1 MFHRTTVLALA
12 CAAALCAVASGAFA
26 FDEANYPDLSG
37 QWRRVATGAAR
48 YDPGKPPGRGQQAP
62 LKAEYKVLHEASIAD
77 QKEGGQ
83 GLDTAYR
90 CIPMGMPRQMSGTF
104 PFEFVV
110 TAKETY
116 ILFEL
121 VIYSTRRIY
130 TDGRGFPEDEDP
142 TFAGYSVG
150 KWLDTA
156 GDGRFDVLEV
166 ETRNMKGPRT
176 FDDSGIPTAEDN
188 QTVVKERFYLDK
200 ADPNLL
206 HLEMTT
212 YDNALTEP
220 WKATKDFRRQQKVRW
235 MESNCTENNNH
246 VAVGKENY
254 VVSGDGY
261 LMPVRRD
268 QAPPDLRYFKTKR

>member
-1 MFHRTTVLALA
+1 MFHRTVVAFA
-12 CAAALCAVASGAFA
+12 GAAALLAMLSGAFA
-26 FDEANYPDLSG
+26 FDESKYPDLSG

-48 YDPGKPPGRGQQAP
+48 YDPAKPAGRGQQAP
-62 LKAEYKVLHEASIAD
+62 LKAEYKVMYEASIAD
-77 QKEGGQ
+77 QKAGGQ

-90 CIPMGMPRQMSGTF
+90 CFPMGMPRQMSGTF

-110 TAKETY
+110 TPQQTH

-130 TDGRGFPEDEDP
+130 TDGRDWPEDDDP
-142 TFAGYSVG
+142 TFAGYSIG
-150 KWLDTA
+150 KWLDTD
-156 GDGRFDVLEV
+156 GDGRYDVLDV

-176 FDDSGIPTAEDN
+176 FDDSGIPTAADN
-188 QTVVKERFYLDK
+188 RTVVKERFYLDK

-212 YDNALTEP
+212 SDTALTEP
-220 WKATKDFRRQQKVRW
+220 WSATKDFRRQQKVRW
-235 MESNCTENNNH
+235 MDSNCTEGNNH
-246 VAVGKENY
+246 VAVGNEDY

-261 LMPVRRD
+261 LMPVRKD
-268 QAPPDLRYFKTKR
+268 QAPPDLRYFRGTRK